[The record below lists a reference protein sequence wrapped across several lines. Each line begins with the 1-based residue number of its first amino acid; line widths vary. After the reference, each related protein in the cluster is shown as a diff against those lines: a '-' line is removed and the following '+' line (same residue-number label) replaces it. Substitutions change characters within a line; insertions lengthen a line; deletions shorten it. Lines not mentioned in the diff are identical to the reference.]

1 MNVVYHIIFGTIEV
15 SLQTKRRL
23 LWYTWKWKDERETVV
38 EQKSEQTPWTL
49 QQTLLGIFFTL
60 VPWMILALGLA
71 SFNGNGKPTQSHHL
85 SPQADLTSA
94 IIVFLFSVLVEG
106 AFLIA
111 PFYLANRTVS
121 TFGDHRRSIVHA
133 LGFRRFRWFSTL
145 GMILLLFLAFYLVN
159 GFYQYVITVFHLNLQ
174 TNDQLILQQSK
185 DAPFTT
191 YATLL
196 ASVLVAPICEE
207 TFFRGFVFA
216 GFLNRMPVAVAIVLS
231 SLLFAIAHADL
242 GSFAV
247 LFSIGLALAFIRWR
261 TRSLW
266 PGILLHLLNN
276 GVGALVIVLVMTG
289 VLKQ

>member
-1 MNVVYHIIFGTIEV
+1 M
-15 SLQTKRRL
+15 
-23 LWYTWKWKDERETVV
+23 V
-38 EQKSEQTPWTL
+38 EQKLEQTPWSL
-49 QQTLLGIFFTL
+49 RQTLIGTFFTL
-60 VPWMILALGLA
+60 VPWIILALGLA
-71 SFNGNGKPTQSHHL
+71 GLNTSGKPTQPHRL
-85 SPQADLTSA
+85 SPQADLISA
-94 IIVFLFSVLVEG
+94 IITFLFSVLVEG

-111 PFYLANRTVS
+111 PFYFANRTVS
-121 TFGDHRRSIVHA
+121 AFGNHRRSVFNA
-133 LGFRRFRWFSTL
+133 LGFRRFQWLSTL
-145 GMILLLFLAFYLVN
+145 SMIVLLFLAFYLVN

-174 TNDQLILQQSK
+174 TNDQVILQQSK
-185 DAPFTT
+185 EAPLTT
-191 YATLL
+191 YATLI

-216 GFLNRMPVAVAIVLS
+216 GFLNRMPVAVAILLS

-247 LFSIGLALAFIRWR
+247 LFFIGLALAFVRWR
-261 TRSLW
+261 TRSIW

>member
-1 MNVVYHIIFGTIEV
+1 
-15 SLQTKRRL
+15 
-23 LWYTWKWKDERETVV
+23 VV
-38 EQKSEQTPWTL
+38 EQKLEQTPWSL
-49 QQTLLGIFFTL
+49 RQTLIGTFWTL
-60 VPWMILALGLA
+60 VPWIILALGLA
-71 SFNGNGKPTQSHHL
+71 RLNSSGKATQPHRL
-85 SPQADLTSA
+85 SPQADLISA
-94 IIVFLFSVLVEG
+94 IVTFLFSVLVEA

-111 PFYLANRTVS
+111 PFYFAHRTVPA
-121 TFGDHRRSIVHA
+121 FGSRRRSVFSA
-133 LGFRRFRWFSTL
+133 LGFRRFQWVSTL
-145 GMILLLFLAFYLVN
+145 GMIVLLFLAFYLIN

-174 TNDQLILQQSK
+174 TNDQAILQQSK
-185 DAPFTT
+185 DAPLTT
-191 YATLL
+191 YATLI

-216 GFLNRMPVAVAIVLS
+216 GFLNRMPVAVAILLS

-247 LFSIGLALAFIRWR
+247 LFFIGLALAFVRWR

>member
-1 MNVVYHIIFGTIEV
+1 M
-15 SLQTKRRL
+15 
-23 LWYTWKWKDERETVV
+23 V
-38 EQKSEQTPWTL
+38 EQKLEQTPWTL
-49 QQTLLGIFFTL
+49 RQTLIGLFFTL

-71 SFNGNGKPTQSHHL
+71 GLNSNGKPTQPHHL
-85 SPQADLTSA
+85 SPQADLISA
-94 IIVFLFSVLVEG
+94 IITFLFSALVEG

-111 PFYLANRTVS
+111 PFYFANRTIPA
-121 TFGDHRRSIVHA
+121 FGNHRRSVLNS
-133 LGFRRFRWFSTL
+133 LGFRHFQWLNALS
-145 GMILLLFLAFYLVN
+145 MIVLLFLAFYLIN

-174 TNDQLILQQSK
+174 TNDQVILQQSK
-185 DAPFTT
+185 EAPLTT
-191 YATLL
+191 YATLI

-216 GFLNRMPVAVAIVLS
+216 GFLNRMPVAVAILLS

-247 LFSIGLALAFIRWR
+247 LFFIGLALAFVRWR
-261 TRSLW
+261 TRSIW

-276 GVGALVIVLVMTG
+276 GVGALVIVLVMSG

>member
-1 MNVVYHIIFGTIEV
+1 M
-15 SLQTKRRL
+15 
-23 LWYTWKWKDERETVV
+23 V
-38 EQKSEQTPWTL
+38 EQKLEQTPWTL
-49 QQTLLGIFFTL
+49 RQTLVGTALTL
-60 VPWMILALGLA
+60 IPWIILALGLA
-71 SFNGNGKPTQSHHL
+71 SLNSSGKTTQRHHL
-85 SPQADLTSA
+85 SPQADLISA
-94 IIVFLFSVLVEG
+94 IITFLFSVLVEA

-111 PFYLANRTVS
+111 PFYFANRTNPAS
-121 TFGDHRRSIVHA
+121 GNHRRSVFNA
-133 LGFRRFRWFSTL
+133 LGFRRFQWPATL
-145 GMILLLFLAFYLVN
+145 GMIVLLFLAFYLVN
-159 GFYQYVITVFHLNLQ
+159 GLYQYVITVFHLNLQ
-174 TNDQLILQQSK
+174 TNDQAILQQSK
-185 DAPFTT
+185 DAPLTT
-191 YATLL
+191 YATLI

-216 GFLNRMPVAVAIVLS
+216 GFLHRMPVAVAIFLS

-247 LFSIGLALAFIRWR
+247 LFFIGLALAFVRWR